1 MSALR
6 KNDRRHFLICWH
18 SKHASSSSSSL
29 ESDDHTNTTAL
40 EQANLQAAGA
50 APLFLSLSLS
60 HACRSDV
67 IHSDR
72 TANCTDEKEKGEQ
85 VMHLMETNHS
95 LGLEYSLSS
104 PRIETTRRR
113 RLNSILQNCMRRVEY
128 ITEAKVQKETIFL
141 SNDAHD
147 IVI

>member
-1 MSALR
+1 
-6 KNDRRHFLICWH
+6 
-18 SKHASSSSSSL
+18 
-29 ESDDHTNTTAL
+29 
-40 EQANLQAAGA
+40 
-50 APLFLSLSLS
+50 
-60 HACRSDV
+60 
-67 IHSDR
+67 
-72 TANCTDEKEKGEQ
+72 
-85 VMHLMETNHS
+85 MHLMETNHS

-104 PRIETTRRR
+104 PRIETTR

>member
-1 MSALR
+1 
-6 KNDRRHFLICWH
+6 
-18 SKHASSSSSSL
+18 
-29 ESDDHTNTTAL
+29 
-40 EQANLQAAGA
+40 
-50 APLFLSLSLS
+50 
-60 HACRSDV
+60 
-67 IHSDR
+67 
-72 TANCTDEKEKGEQ
+72 
-85 VMHLMETNHS
+85 MHLMETNHS

-104 PRIETTRRR
+104 PRIETTRRRRR